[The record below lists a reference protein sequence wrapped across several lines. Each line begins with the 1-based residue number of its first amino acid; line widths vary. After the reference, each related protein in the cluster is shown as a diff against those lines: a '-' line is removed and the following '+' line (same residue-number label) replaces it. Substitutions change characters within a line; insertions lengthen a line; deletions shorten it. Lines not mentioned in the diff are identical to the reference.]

1 MPGSRAWAILLALVL
16 VGRYRKL
23 SISPNTSSKADA
35 FGANVTASRI
45 TDAEHEPGNWFTHG
59 RTYSEQ
65 RFSLLKQINDTN
77 ANQLGLTWY
86 YDLDTNRGQEATPLI
101 VDGVMYFTA
110 ASSKVIALNAVTGA
124 RLWSYDPEVPHA
136 WAVTACCDVVNRGVA
151 LWKGKVFLGTL
162 DGRLVALDAATGKP
176 AWVKLTIDPAFRYT
190 ITGAPR
196 VVKGKVIIGNGGAEM
211 GVRGYVSAYD
221 ADSGNMVW
229 RFYTIPGD
237 PSKPFESPI
246 LEKAAK
252 NSLLWNAGFGH

>member
-1 MPGSRAWAILLALVL
+1 
-16 VGRYRKL
+16 
-23 SISPNTSSKADA
+23 
-35 FGANVTASRI
+35 VTASRI

-77 ANQLGLTWY
+77 ASQLGLTWY
-86 YDLDTNRGQEATPLI
+86 YDLDANRGQEATPLI
-101 VDGVMYFTA
+101 VDGVMYFTTA
-110 ASSKVIALNAVTGA
+110 WSKVIALNAVTGA

-136 WAVTACCDVVNRGVA
+136 WDVTACCDVVNRGVA

-190 ITGAPR
+190 ITGAQR

-229 RFYTIPGD
+229 RFYTVPGD

-246 LEKAAK
+246 LGKAAK
-252 NSLLWNAGFGH
+252 NSLLWNAGFGR